1 MKARTVI
8 SFSIVGLLFIVLV
21 QVGGMVYAYHAQM
34 KEAEQSLNKCFRI
47 AFTETVDNMVNTLPY
62 PNGTVVNLISAPKR
76 MHLDQNEFNFIGSE
90 QTAWILQRVYK
101 VKGFPLAALDS
112 VLHKKLEH
120 IYMEGDV
127 TLERFNVNTGEILES
142 IGSDLHPDFTAVTS
156 EKAFV
161 YKERGEAVRAIVA
174 FPFGEMMRNVLVLF
188 GITFLLLLVAVYT
201 LAVQMKSLISQR
213 RSLQEQQLE
222 FYSLAEQ
229 MCVPVT
235 EILSELPRQAWGE
248 TEEKSTVLLNM
259 TEKTLSKAKAQVQE
273 KQHNKPFSL
282 KVVSVVSLVG
292 IFLLLAVWF
301 GYLYHIGYKK
311 MELRVQDHFEEA
323 FYKEVGYH
331 RYVLFNQTLPFKES
345 QKLTPT
351 PYARRQAENIYD
363 LYRKFGYH
371 IIMNKVFVYHI
382 YNKFDVDYRMHAAY
396 TMQDTINSQ
405 AKVSIPFSLQ
415 CADSIFAGEL
425 RKGGILNE
433 SNVHWLKYPSK
444 EMLIYTGSPRVGR
457 MDLSTGLIPLNA
469 DSTYCVRGIV
479 RSPQGGIVASI
490 WYMLLPLG
498 VTFLF
503 MGICVFLQIR
513 MLRAQRSLKQFQK
526 DFTYSMIH
534 DMKSP
539 LTSVM
544 AGAHILASGK
554 LGDKPE
560 RVERYKQVITDE
572 CEHLLVLS
580 GRVVMLT
587 QIDRGELELH
597 REEVI
602 LKPLLEDMAEKFL
615 LKAPKKVDFILNCE
629 DSCSVYADAFCLRE
643 VLSNLIDNA
652 VKYSREEVEVVIT
665 CREAEGTTIITVRDN
680 GIGIPLKVRHKIFDK
695 FERVSGEGHHS
706 EVSGFGLGL
715 SYVMQVVEAH
725 GGGVSVRSAEGVYSE
740 FIVSLP
746 EKVLTCT

>member
-1 MKARTVI
+1 
-8 SFSIVGLLFIVLV
+8 
-21 QVGGMVYAYHAQM
+21 
-34 KEAEQSLNKCFRI
+34 
-47 AFTETVDNMVNTLPY
+47 
-62 PNGTVVNLISAPKR
+62 
-76 MHLDQNEFNFIGSE
+76 
-90 QTAWILQRVYK
+90 
-101 VKGFPLAALDS
+101 
-112 VLHKKLEH
+112 
-120 IYMEGDV
+120 
-127 TLERFNVNTGEILES
+127 
-142 IGSDLHPDFTAVTS
+142 
-156 EKAFV
+156 
-161 YKERGEAVRAIVA
+161 
-174 FPFGEMMRNVLVLF
+174 
-188 GITFLLLLVAVYT
+188 
-201 LAVQMKSLISQR
+201 
-213 RSLQEQQLE
+213 
-222 FYSLAEQ
+222 

-235 EILSELPRQAWGE
+235 EILSELPRQAWGD
-248 TEEKSTVLLNM
+248 TEERSTVLLNM
-259 TEKTLSKAKAQVQE
+259 TEKTLSKVKAQAQE

-351 PYARRQAENIYD
+351 PYARRQE
-363 LYRKFGYH
+363 
-371 IIMNKVFVYHI
+371 
-382 YNKFDVDYRMHAAY
+382 
-396 TMQDTINSQ
+396 
-405 AKVSIPFSLQ
+405 
-415 CADSIFAGEL
+415 DSIFAGEL
-425 RKGGILNE
+425 RKGGI
-433 SNVHWLKYPSK
+433 
-444 EMLIYTGSPRVGR
+444 I
-457 MDLSTGLIPLNA
+457 
-469 DSTYCVRGIV
+469 
-479 RSPQGGIVASI
+479 ASI